1 MRHELMLALTVIQEY
16 SGKWLAI
23 EDMTKSD
30 WPPVISCG
38 QSL

>member
-16 SGKWLAI
+16 SGKWL

-30 WPPVISCG
+30 WPPV
-38 QSL
+38 